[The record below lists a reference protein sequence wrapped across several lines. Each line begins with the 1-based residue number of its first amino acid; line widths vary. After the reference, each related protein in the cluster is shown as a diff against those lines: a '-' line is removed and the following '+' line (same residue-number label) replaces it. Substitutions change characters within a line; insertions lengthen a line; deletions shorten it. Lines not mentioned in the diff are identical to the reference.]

1 MHRQILR
8 RRSACLQ
15 TCHWEPPENYET
27 GKAARQNRLNAQPQP
42 VIIALKNAELS
53 AMTGVSGAAVAGGF
67 EAVVEVIAIRPG
79 AVACKVAVGVRGD
92 RGACGGGV
100 LVQAVGGVA

>member
-1 MHRQILR
+1 
-8 RRSACLQ
+8 
-15 TCHWEPPENYET
+15 
-27 GKAARQNRLNAQPQP
+27 
-42 VIIALKNAELS
+42 
-53 AMTGVSGAAVAGGF
+53 MTGVSGAAVAGGF